1 MARSTSPA
9 RLVIAL
15 SVAAVLAVFLL
26 YTSLRGGGM
35 PSVSPSELAS
45 RTGEVS
51 LAGRVVGTPAGDPH
65 GAGLRFTLEDIEGAD
80 KHRVLVVYKGSVPDL
95 FRTGRDLVVTGTRRA
110 DGTFVTTPGSMIT
123 KCPSKYQSVEP
134 PAA

>member
-26 YTSLRGGGM
+26 YTSLAGGGT
-35 PSVSPSELAS
+35 PSVSPSELATK
-45 RTGEVS
+45 TGEVS
-51 LAGRVVGTPAGDPH
+51 LAGRVVGAPTGDPH
-65 GAGLRFTLEDIEGAD
+65 GAGLRFALEDIEGAD
-80 KHRVLVVYKGSVPDL
+80 KQRVKVIYKGSVPDL
-95 FRTGRDLVVTGTRRA
+95 FRTGRDVVVTGTQRA

-123 KCPSKYQSVEP
+123 KCPSKYQ
-134 PAA
+134 AADSS